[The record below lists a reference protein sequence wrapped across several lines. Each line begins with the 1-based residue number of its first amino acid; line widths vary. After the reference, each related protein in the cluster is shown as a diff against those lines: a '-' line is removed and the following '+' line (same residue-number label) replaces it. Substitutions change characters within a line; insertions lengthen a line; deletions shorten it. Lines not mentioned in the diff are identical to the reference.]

1 MSSTSSP
8 CESHCL
14 STADSANS
22 ARLETGG
29 RGGLWKRRQEGYSN
43 RLHIKALNII
53 QVLFGNGCIPFRCIS
68 FYHSTSLA
76 LFQLRVKRRCRK
88 SSAKVPFKPVDLA
101 APNVQNMHRRHMFD
115 FFFFSFF
122 VVFWGLFMVWILFW
136 KSSIRVM
143 FVTENQCYKRV
154 NVWSAFSV
162 WLLRFFT
169 LCIRLVFPCFVQQ
182 QCGMCGYLLPC
193 WIWGRQ
199 IAGCRQSLK
208 NTHIFAWWG
217 KCYRK
222 AVSMSWPLR

>member
-1 MSSTSSP
+1 MCHIVCRRPTRR
-8 CESHCL
+8 L
-14 STADSANS
+14 GS

-43 RLHIKALNII
+43 RLHIRALNII
-53 QVLFGNGCIPFRCIS
+53 QVLFGKGCIPFRCIS

-101 APNVQNMHRRHMFD
+101 APNVQNMHRRHMLD
-115 FFFFSFF
+115 FFSPFF

-143 FVTENQCYKRV
+143 FFTENQYYKRV

-162 WLLRFFT
+162 DYWGFSP
-169 LCIRLVFPCFVQQ
+169 CASDSSFPVLSSNSVVC
-182 QCGMCGYLLPC
+182 
-193 WIWGRQ
+193 
-199 IAGCRQSLK
+199 AGFCYRVEFEVDKLQVAVK
-208 NTHIFAWWG
+208 VWKTHIFLLG
-217 KCYRK
+217 GENVIGR
-222 AVSMSWPLR
+222 LFL